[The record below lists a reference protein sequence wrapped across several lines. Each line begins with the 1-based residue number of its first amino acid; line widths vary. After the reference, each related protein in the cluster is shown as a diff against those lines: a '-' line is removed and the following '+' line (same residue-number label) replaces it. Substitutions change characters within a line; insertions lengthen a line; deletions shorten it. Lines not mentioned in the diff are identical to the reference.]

1 MKTLSRFLLLLLL
14 LGTAFNVSSQ
24 DKPRWAQKGVAS
36 LNKERTN
43 DTYEFVKF
51 ETFGGDL
58 ERLRKERLDTL
69 IRYFADHYSLNEDA
83 ATVTTISGEDAFQS
97 MPNDADG
104 DSRVQRTYLVT
115 FAGNRPAKFYAELVD
130 EYVTFDENVDMSY
143 DYTLYQLYAVSSNAG
158 GNEPAFDDF
167 TLTRTYNAK
176 ALALSI
182 IPGLGQFYKGQD
194 TKGYCFL
201 GGDVVFAATAVICD
215 MKRRDHLQNARD
227 HQDVAPS
234 YRSKAKSW
242 RTMRN
247 LAIGCAAATYV
258 YNLFDAALSK
268 GARRVVVSRPDGAN
282 IALAPAI
289 VYDPVTEFSPALSLS
304 VTF

>member
-1 MKTLSRFLLLLLL
+1 MLLLLLM
-14 LGTAFNVSSQ
+14 GSAFSASSQ
-24 DKPRWAQKGVAS
+24 DKPRWAQKGVSS

-69 IRYFADHYSLNEDA
+69 IQYFANHYNLNSESAD
-83 ATVTTISGEDAFQS
+83 VTAISGEESFQS
-97 MPNDADG
+97 MPNDAEG

-115 FAGNRPAKFYAELVD
+115 FNGNKPAKFYAHLVD

-143 DYTLYQLYAVSSNAG
+143 DYTLYQLYAVSSTADG
-158 GNEPAFDDF
+158 IEPRFDDF
-167 TLTRTYNAK
+167 NLTRTYNAK

-182 IPGLGQFYKGQD
+182 IPGLGQFYKGQN

-201 GGDVVFAATAVICD
+201 GGDIVFAATAIVCD
-215 MKRRDHLQNARD
+215 IKRHDHIRNAKD
-227 HQDVAPS
+227 NPQFAAS

-247 LAIGCAAATYV
+247 IAIGCAAATYI

-268 GARRVVVSRPDGAN
+268 GARQVVVSKPNGTN
-282 IALAPAI
+282 LAFAPTL
-289 VYDPVTEFSPALSLS
+289 VYDPVTDFSPAVSLS

>member
-1 MKTLSRFLLLLLL
+1 MKNLSRFLILILL
-14 LGTAFNVSSQ
+14 LGTAAIAGAQ
-24 DKPRWAQKGVAS
+24 DKPRWAQKGIAS

-58 ERLRKERLDTL
+58 DQLRKERLDTL
-69 IRYFADHYSLNEDA
+69 IQYFSKRYNLNSEA
-83 ATVTTISGEDAFQS
+83 ASVTPLYKGDAFQS
-97 MPNDADG
+97 MPNDGDG
-104 DSRVQRTYLVT
+104 DQRVQRTYLVT
-115 FAGNRPAKFYAELVD
+115 FSGSKSATFYAELVD
-130 EYVTFDENVDMSY
+130 EYISFDENADMSY
-143 DYTLYQLYAVSSNAG
+143 DYTLYQLYAVSSTADG
-158 GNEPAFDDF
+158 AQPTFDDF
-167 TLTRTYNAK
+167 ELTRSYNAK

-182 IPGLGQFYKGQD
+182 IPGLGQIYKGQN

-201 GGDVVFAATAVICD
+201 GGDIVFAATAIICD
-215 MKRRDHLQNARD
+215 VKRHDHSQNAKD
-227 HQDVAPS
+227 YPEFAPS

-247 LAIGCAAATYV
+247 LAIGCAAATYI

-268 GARRVVVSRPDGAN
+268 GARQVVVKKPNGTN
-282 IALAPAI
+282 LALGPGL
-289 VYDPVTEFSPALSLS
+289 VYDPITEFSPALSLT